1 MTGLSLRSTE
11 AIQAI
16 LRQAA
21 SCPSLSRESQGKA
34 QQLLVSQEVPWQ
46 SLRDITQQLR
56 KTSPQADNLWLHE
69 VCQGSQLVLCAPPKR
84 EKSKELQARL
94 SRLQQQVDQA
104 SYNKMVAEVT
114 QQERAAEAL
123 RSGSLQTY
131 KQQISF
137 GLHVIVMMGTFF
149 AVGYIAGTALSPKL
163 AVVGP
168 LPLPCTAAFQTRMH
182 SWPGIIQMG

>member
-21 SCPSLSRESQGKA
+21 SCPSLSRVRQADYHTDWWHMFVSKWLLQESQGKA

-114 QQERAAEAL
+114 QQVR
-123 RSGSLQTY
+123 T
-131 KQQISF
+131 
-137 GLHVIVMMGTFF
+137 
-149 AVGYIAGTALSPKL
+149 
-163 AVVGP
+163 
-168 LPLPCTAAFQTRMH
+168 
-182 SWPGIIQMG
+182 

>member
-1 MTGLSLRSTE
+1 ML
-11 AIQAI
+11 
-16 LRQAA
+16 
-21 SCPSLSRESQGKA
+21 
-34 QQLLVSQEVPWQ
+34 
-46 SLRDITQQLR
+46 
-56 KTSPQADNLWLHE
+56 
-69 VCQGSQLVLCAPPKR
+69 
-84 EKSKELQARL
+84 
-94 SRLQQQVDQA
+94 
-104 SYNKMVAEVT
+104 
-114 QQERAAEAL
+114 QERAAEAL